1 MFSVTT
7 STFKAFPLSVDLQEA
22 QNTSFERPAIHLQDL
37 AQFSSPSLSWI
48 SARLIQRSLERE
60 LLIWEE
66 VGWRLFLRWLLSALG
81 GSCLGC
87 SRDSSRENQ
96 STQTAPTS
104 PFSLNAVWEL
114 DKFTADM
121 QSSRTFSYRAF
132 FRFFLLLA
140 SEASVSAGF
149 NTERLATKEFYCS
162 VNIFKITQSNKRFFY
177 LQSAVGSVGF
187 VLLAVG
193 CLFSAFGF
201 WMSAVGCWMQ
211 LRQWRERTKR
221 TNLNLQIIAS

>member
-132 FRFFLLLA
+132 FRFFLLIA

-162 VNIFKITQSNKRFFY
+162 VIFLKSHNLIKDSFI
-177 LQSAVGSVGF
+177 SSW
-187 VLLAVG
+187 LLA
-193 CLFSAFGF
+193 LSALL
-201 WMSAVGCWMQ
+201 ALCC
-211 LRQWRERTKR
+211 
-221 TNLNLQIIAS
+221 